1 MNYCGPDCDSYPIVD
16 PRGLVT
22 PFWDGWS
29 LDAWIVPEDAE
40 QEPLIPSRLRH
51 TEQQWSWEDDHLSVK
66 TRCQP
71 GQNRLDSEVTV
82 RMIAQQPVCQIHYR
96 ASTEYPAYL
105 VLALRPYNPEGISFV
120 HRIELDDQRT
130 QWTVNRKAHLHID
143 QPVER
148 HVASAYQHGDVF
160 QKLRTQ
166 TEQTEVHCEVG
177 LATAAAMY
185 QMFPAKT
192 QEITVEV
199 PLTEDPE
206 IGTAEI
212 IKEGSHSWQDA
223 LRSKAELNIPDQRF
237 QFLYEAAVRTLVLL
251 SPDWTYPG
259 PFTYKRFWYRD
270 AAFLVHGLLG
280 ANLIERAEQVVE
292 HFPEKQ
298 SLTGY
303 FHSQEGEWD
312 TNGEALWT
320 LLRFCELTGQ
330 APRESWISVIEKGA
344 DWMVKKR
351 LAEDLD
357 QLHAGLYP
365 PGFSAE
371 HLGNVDYYYWDNF
384 WNVAGLRSAAALL
397 KMVDRNESVS
407 KFENE
412 ADALMQAIK
421 KSVQHSR
428 SIRDY
433 EGIPASPYRRMDAGA
448 VGSIVAGYPL
458 EILPAQDP
466 LLLSTIEYL
475 LEHCFVHGAFFQ
487 DMIHS
492 GMNAYLTLHV
502 AQVLLRAGDR
512 RFFDIVRTVA
522 DLATETGQWPE
533 AIHPHT
539 KGGCMGDGQHGWAA
553 AEWIMMMR
561 SLFVQEESD
570 RLVLAAGIPQE
581 WLKTGQKLS
590 FGPTPTAFGLLQVQI
605 EPDSEDEVRIVWQA
619 NWHNETNT
627 HLDIRLPGYA
637 PLKIE
642 TAEQKSEVKVVRL
655 EK

>member
-1 MNYCGPDCDSYPIVD
+1 MPDCDSYPIVD

-29 LDAWIVPEDAE
+29 LDAWIVPEDPE
-40 QEPLIPSRLRH
+40 QEPLITSRLH
-51 TEQQWSWEDDHLSVK
+51 HSEQQWCWEDEQLSVK
-66 TRCQP
+66 THSQLE
-71 GQNRLDSEVTV
+71 QNSLDSEVTV
-82 RMIAQQPVCQIHYR
+82 RMVEQQPVCQIHYR
-96 ASTEYPAYL
+96 ASAEQTAHL

-120 HRIELDDQRT
+120 HRIELNDQRT
-130 QWTVNRKAHLHID
+130 QWTINRKTHLHIG

-148 HVASAYQHGDVF
+148 HVVSTYQHGDVF

-166 TEQTEVHCEVG
+166 TEQTEVHCDVG

-185 QMFPAKT
+185 RLFPAKT
-192 QEITVEV
+192 QEITVDV

-206 IGTAEI
+206 MSMPEI
-212 IKEGSHSWQDA
+212 VKEGSHSWQDA
-223 LRSKAELNIPDQRF
+223 LRNKAELNIPNQRF

-312 TNGEALWT
+312 TNGEVLWT
-320 LLRFCELTGQ
+320 LLRFCELTGKT
-330 APRESWISVIEKGA
+330 PRESWIPVIEKGA
-344 DWMVKKR
+344 DWMVRKR

-397 KMVDRNESVS
+397 KKVDRNERVR
-407 KFENE
+407 KLEQE
-412 ADALMQAIK
+412 ADALMHAIK
-421 KSVQHSR
+421 NSVQNSR

-458 EILPAQDP
+458 AILPAQDP
-466 LLLSTIEYL
+466 QLLSTIEYL
-475 LEHCFVHGAFFQ
+475 LDQCFVHGAFFQ

-512 RFFDIVRTVA
+512 RFFEIVRTVA

-570 RLVLAAGIPQE
+570 HLVLAAGIPQE
-581 WLKTGQKLS
+581 WIKIGETLS

-605 EPDSEDEVRIVWQA
+605 EPYSEDEVRVVWRGQLA
-619 NWHNETNT
+619 
-627 HLDIRLPGYA
+627 
-637 PLKIE
+637 
-642 TAEQKSEVKVVRL
+642 
-655 EK
+655 

>member
-1 MNYCGPDCDSYPIVD
+1 
-16 PRGLVT
+16 
-22 PFWDGWS
+22 
-29 LDAWIVPEDAE
+29 
-40 QEPLIPSRLRH
+40 
-51 TEQQWSWEDDHLSVK
+51 
-66 TRCQP
+66 
-71 GQNRLDSEVTV
+71 
-82 RMIAQQPVCQIHYR
+82 MIAQQPVCQIHYR